1 MEKFSTFKF
10 KSNRVNEQENV
21 LRPRQISQDEV
32 QPQQSV
38 AQNEVATFIS
48 KLFEAREMA
57 HVFHLMVNGEMGSHA
72 THTALGEFYESLLGF
87 IDELT
92 EVYQGQYG
100 LVENYDIIDTSSAKE
115 RQYIP
120 YFESLAQF
128 IKQNRNTTFL
138 PEDSHLQNI
147 VDEIVAITYRL
158 LYKLKFNK

>member
-1 MEKFSTFKF
+1 MKKFSTFNF
-10 KSNRVNEQENV
+10 KSRKIYEQDNM
-21 LRPRQISQDEV
+21 LRPKMIGQEDY
-32 QPQQSV
+32 QPEQNM
-38 AQNEVATFIS
+38 AKNEVAAFIS

-72 THTALGEFYESLLGF
+72 THTALGEFYEGLLGF

-100 LVENYDIIDTSSAKE
+100 LVENYDVIDTSAAKE

-120 YFESLAQF
+120 YFESLAKF
-128 IKQNRNTTFL
+128 IQENRKTTFL

-147 VDEIVAITYRL
+147 IDEIVTINYRL
-158 LYKLKFNK
+158 LYKLKFNR

>member
-1 MEKFSTFKF
+1 MKKFSSFKIQSRKLF
-10 KSNRVNEQENV
+10 EQENV
-21 LRPRQISQDEV
+21 LRPRIVDVEEFGQE
-32 QPQQSV
+32 SV
-38 AQNEVATFIS
+38 EQNDVAKFIS

-100 LVENYDIIDTSSAKE
+100 LIENYDIIDTSAARE
-115 RQYIP
+115 RQYIQ
-120 YFESLAQF
+120 YFQGLAEF
-128 IKQNRNTTFL
+128 IKQHRTSFSS
-138 PEDSHLQNI
+138 EDTHLHNI
-147 VDEIVAITYRL
+147 IDEVVAITYRL